1 MNRFY
6 FNFREGEDI
15 ARDRVG
21 MYLPD
26 VEAAR
31 ELALRTCQDLA
42 AALAEYGGDMAE
54 GEMQVADASGEP
66 VLRIPLK
73 SFRH

>member
-1 MNRFY
+1 VNRYY
-6 FNFREGEDI
+6 FNFREGGEI
-15 ARDRVG
+15 ARDRIG

-26 VEAAR
+26 VAAAR

-42 AALAEYGGDMAE
+42 STLAEFGGDLND
-54 GEMQVADASGEP
+54 GEMQVADANGEP

-73 SFRH
+73 SVRH

>member
-1 MNRFY
+1 MNRYY
-6 FNFREGEDI
+6 FNFREGGDI
-15 ARDRVG
+15 ARDRIG

-26 VEAAR
+26 IEAAR
-31 ELALRTCQDLA
+31 DLALRTCQDLA
-42 AALAEYGGDMAE
+42 AALAEYGDDVND

-73 SFRH
+73 SACH

>member
-1 MNRFY
+1 MNRYY
-6 FNFREGEDI
+6 FNFREGGEI
-15 ARDRVG
+15 ARDRIG

-26 VEAAR
+26 IDAAR

-42 AALAEYGGDMAE
+42 ATLADYGGEMKD

-66 VLRIPLK
+66 MLRIPLK
-73 SFRH
+73 AVRH

>member
-1 MNRFY
+1 MNRYY
-6 FNFREGEDI
+6 FNFREGEEV
-15 ARDRVG
+15 ARDRIG

-31 ELALRTCQDLA
+31 ELAQRTCRDLA
-42 AALAEYGGDMAE
+42 AALAEHGGEMAE
-54 GEMQVADASGEP
+54 GEMLVADASGEP

-73 SFRH
+73 STPH